1 MPHEYA
7 RPPSFLFDCV
17 VFLKVRFE
25 ERSVDAPRALLAFM
39 NTLATDNS
47 QALAGSKWCASRSAL
62 LLPPSLTF

>member
-1 MPHEYA
+1 MIVPA
-7 RPPSFLFDCV
+7 LIVSLRLLRFK
-17 VFLKVRFE
+17 KVRFE